1 MLLKKPD
8 VSQRGLISRLARSTF
23 GMIRKATQEIQQQG
37 SFEYARQQIP
47 DSELCEF
54 FSNT

>member
-1 MLLKKPD
+1 MLLKKLD
-8 VSQRGLISRLARSTF
+8 VSQRELISLLARSTF
-23 GMIRKATQEIQQQG
+23 GMIRKAAQEIQQQG
-37 SFEYARQQIP
+37 SFEHARQQIP